1 MKIKL
6 LQQFDLHNLQDITKG
21 YHQSSLTQ
29 HTLKV
34 KKMSGMKGYFL
45 FSCSLE
51 PCTLELRVHLEEL
64 KPCLKKVG
72 DVTYTEDE
80 VLQCAANGACLSI
93 ASLLVYMQVSA
104 VKKTA
109 KNAAPNV
116 PPISSVAILL
126 KGTHSEQE
134 NAVNGQYL
142 HTQCPLMHACMY
154 VLLLGAMLG
163 SQSILPSC
171 PCSRGGSAYASL
183 LKP

>member
-1 MKIKL
+1 M
-6 LQQFDLHNLQDITKG
+6 
-21 YHQSSLTQ
+21 
-29 HTLKV
+29 
-34 KKMSGMKGYFL
+34 
-45 FSCSLE
+45 
-51 PCTLELRVHLEEL
+51 HLEEL

-116 PPISSVAILL
+116 PPFSSVALYL
-126 KGTHSEQE
+126 MGTHSEQE

-142 HTQCPLMHACMY
+142 YMHAVSLDACMHVY
-154 VLLLGAMLG
+154 
-163 SQSILPSC
+163 C
-171 PCSRGGSAYASL
+171 CWE
-183 LKP
+183 